1 MAGWVKEKYMLSR
14 VVFVCVFTACGFLS
28 AQLRLDRVESEI
40 LENNGNDNFKKKRK
54 ILTSFCGIE
63 DVTFLD

>member
-40 LENNGNDNFKKKRK
+40 LENNGNDNLKKKGK
-54 ILTSFCGIE
+54 
-63 DVTFLD
+63 FLRLFAGLRMSPF